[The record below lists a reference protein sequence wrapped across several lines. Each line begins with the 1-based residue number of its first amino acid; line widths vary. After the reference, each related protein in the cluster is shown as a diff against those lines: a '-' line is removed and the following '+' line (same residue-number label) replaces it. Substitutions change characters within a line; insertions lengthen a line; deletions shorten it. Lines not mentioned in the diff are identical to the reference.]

1 MARPWRRTSGRRV
14 STQGHIPSVSVQLAG
29 SGRGRGWRWGKSVSQ
44 PHPTSGLLAVCS
56 VPQSC
61 PTLCNPMRCP
71 PGSSVH
77 EILPARI
84 LERFAISS
92 SRGSSQPQGSN
103 LHLLHWQADSSPLS
117 HQGSSKMIVR
127 TPLCNTF
134 YKEHSCK
141 HHFTV
146 FIVPPLHGGMLLS
159 SY

>member
-1 MARPWRRTSGRRV
+1 MDAVDLNTWSRQS
-14 STQGHIPSVSVQLAG
+14 
-29 SGRGRGWRWGKSVSQ
+29 
-44 PHPTSGLLAVCS
+44 LLYFSCYFVTK
-56 VPQSC
+56 SC
-61 PTLCNPMRCP
+61 PTLCNPMDYSS
-71 PGSSVH
+71 PGPSVH
-77 EILPARI
+77 VISGARI
-84 LERFAISS
+84 LEWVAISS

-127 TPLCNTF
+127 TPLCNIF